1 MSQTTEHNT
10 VVVYIEIDI
19 AILSKATRT
28 EIEKMRFFLKN
39 VSLKMFQ
46 YYFLKKIILL
56 ISAVFLL
63 NISFSL
69 NFITSKIDHA

>member
-39 VSLKMFQ
+39 VSILFFEKNNFT
-46 YYFLKKIILL
+46 YFSGLSFKYL
-56 ISAVFLL
+56 I
-63 NISFSL
+63 FS
-69 NFITSKIDHA
+69 

>member
-39 VSLKMFQ
+39 VSILFFEKNNFT
-46 YYFLKKIILL
+46 YFSVVYILYV
-56 ISAVFLL
+56 IQ
-63 NISFSL
+63 
-69 NFITSKIDHA
+69 